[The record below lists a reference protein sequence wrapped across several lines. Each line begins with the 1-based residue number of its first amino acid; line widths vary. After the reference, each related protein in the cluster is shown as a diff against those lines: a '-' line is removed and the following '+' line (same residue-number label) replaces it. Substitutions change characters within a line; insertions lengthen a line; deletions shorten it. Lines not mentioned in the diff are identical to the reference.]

1 MQWDQHDS
9 VRYAHI
15 NQKNVVV
22 QQENNSL
29 LDNVEQSQS
38 TYFPKDAKELKEEK
52 THPTQT
58 LVKAKSL
65 KDVRKQPGKVEG
77 EKEAKKKEETK
88 K

>member
-15 NQKNVVV
+15 NQKNAVV

-38 TYFPKDAKELKEEK
+38 TYFPKDNKELNELKEEK
-52 THPTQT
+52 TQPTQT
-58 LVKAKSL
+58 LVKAKSM
-65 KDVRKQPGKVEG
+65 KDVRKQPGKVE
-77 EKEAKKKEETK
+77 A
-88 K
+88 